1 MSRLFLAGIFSIAVA
16 MPAIGQKQY
25 GRIDSSLLPATGPHH
40 LPEYDFDLTV
50 DAAAWQKQPK
60 GLNSSFGSTEELYFR
75 KEVPLKAAVKQNQL
89 IAWKGERV
97 NMQLLVWS
105 PDTLTQI
112 RINTSDLVNEN
123 GKTIDKKN
131 AKAQLVHYVLSN
143 YPYGAKDAVC
153 GNSPYNDGYLMP
165 DRFESFERFDLP
177 GKTTRPVWLSLQVP
191 ADVEAGTY
199 KGTIEVQ
206 SEKDKQTLNVSVRV
220 QNKTLPPPS
229 EWKYLLDLWQNPWA
243 VAWSNNVEPW
253 SEEHKAL
260 LKKHLELYAD
270 AGGKYITT
278 YGVHSPWADNSYM
291 IEGGMIEWI
300 RKNDKSW
307 KFDYSIFDEYV
318 SLCMK
323 YGINKAI
330 TIYTP
335 VPWGE
340 RFRIKDEASGNY
352 VYERWVPESDV
363 FKKNWNVFLTD
374 LKKHLEEK
382 GWLKITYLGINENAM
397 NQTLAAIR
405 VIKEHSP
412 EWRIT
417 YAGDWHDELDTLLND
432 YSYLYGKEPTEAQ
445 QKKRN
450 ARGATTT
457 FYVCCNPPY
466 PNNFVFSPPI
476 EGRWISWYSA
486 AAGYNGFLRWA
497 YDAWPA
503 DPERDA
509 RHGSWAAGDCYMV
522 YPGGNSCIR
531 YEKMREGI
539 VDFEKIRMIKEQA
552 ASSNDK
558 AVKELVKK
566 FDQHL
571 KVIKSEKEFDQ
582 AKITADVAKG
592 RAMVDELTDRLNK

>member
-1 MSRLFLAGIFSIAVA
+1 MSRLFFSGILFMVVAV
-16 MPAIGQKQY
+16 PAIAQKQY
-25 GRIDSSLLPATGPHH
+25 GRIDSTMLPATGPHY
-40 LPEYDFDLTV
+40 LPEYNFDVAV
-50 DAAAWQKQPK
+50 DAAAWQSQPK
-60 GLNSSFGSTEELYFR
+60 GLQISFGSTDELYFR
-75 KEVPLKAAVKQNQL
+75 KEVPVKDVVHQNQY

-97 NMQLLVWS
+97 NMQVLVWS
-105 PDTLTQI
+105 PDSLTQI
-112 RINTSDLVNEN
+112 RFNAGNLVNEN
-123 GKTIDKKN
+123 GKVIDGKN
-131 AKAQLVHYVLSN
+131 VKANLVHYVLSN
-143 YPYGAKDAVC
+143 YPYGSKDVVC
-153 GNSPYNDGYLMP
+153 GKSSYNDGYLMP

-177 GKTTRPVWLSLQVP
+177 GKTTRPVWVSLQIP
-191 ADVEAGTY
+191 ADAEPGVY
-199 KGTIEVQ
+199 KGTIEVR
-206 SEKDKQTLNVSVRV
+206 SEKEKQTLNVSLRV

-229 EWKYLLDLWQNPWA
+229 EWKHLLDLWQNPWA

-253 SEEHKAL
+253 SEQHKAL

-300 RKNDKSW
+300 KKKDNSW
-307 KFDYSIFDEYV
+307 HFDYSIFDEYV
-318 SLCMK
+318 TLCMN

-340 RFRIKDEASGNY
+340 RFRFKEEETGNY

-374 LKKHLEEK
+374 LRKHLEEK
-382 GWLKITYLGINENAM
+382 GWMKIAYLGINENEM
-397 NQTLAAIR
+397 HQTLAAIK
-405 VIKEHSP
+405 VIRQHSP
-412 EWRIT
+412 DWRIT
-417 YAGDWHDELDTLLND
+417 YAGNWHQELDTLLND
-432 YSYLYGKEPTEAQ
+432 YSYLFGKEPTEAQ
-445 QKKRN
+445 QKIRKS
-450 ARGATTT
+450 RGATTT

-486 AAGYNGFLRWA
+486 ASGYDGFLRWA

-531 YEKMREGI
+531 FEKMREGI

-552 ASSNDK
+552 FSSNDK

-566 FDQHL
+566 LDKHL
-571 KVIKSEKEFDQ
+571 KVFKAEKDFDQ
-582 AKITADVAKG
+582 AKITADVVKG
-592 RAMVDELTDRLNK
+592 RALIDELTDKLNK

>member
-1 MSRLFLAGIFSIAVA
+1 MNA
-16 MPAIGQKQY
+16 
-25 GRIDSSLLPATGPHH
+25 
-40 LPEYDFDLTV
+40 
-50 DAAAWQKQPK
+50 
-60 GLNSSFGSTEELYFR
+60 SFGSTEELYFR

-89 IAWKGERV
+89 TAWKGERV

-112 RINTSDLVNEN
+112 RINATDLVNEN
-123 GKTIDKKN
+123 GKKIESKN
-131 AKAQLVHYVLSN
+131 ARAQLVHYVLSN

-153 GNSPYNDGYLMP
+153 GNSPYTDGYLMP

-191 ADVEAGTY
+191 ADAEPGTY

-253 SEEHKAL
+253 SDEHKAL

-300 RKNDKSW
+300 RKGDKSW

-340 RFRIKDEASGNY
+340 RFRVKDEATGNY
-352 VYERWVPESDV
+352 VYERWVPESDI

-417 YAGDWHDELDTLLND
+417 YAGDWHEELDTLLND
-432 YSYLYGKEPTEAQ
+432 YSYLYGKEPNEEQ

-566 FDQHL
+566 FDQHM
-571 KVIKSEKEFDQ
+571 KVFTAEKEFDQ
-582 AKITADVAKG
+582 TKITADVAKG
-592 RAMVDELTDRLNK
+592 RAFVDELTDKLNK